1 MKMTDLLKKFEHL
14 VVKTLLVM
22 MAIVVFLAT
31 LELGYILIK
40 DIVNPPILILE
51 IDELLEIFGMFML
64 VLIGLELFES
74 IQVYHKDRIIRV
86 EVVIMVAIIAVS
98 RKVIILDYKSL
109 SSFTLLQV
117 GVGILCLG
125 LTYMLL
131 KVRRWPFK
139 ESPFRRLRPQEV
151 GPDGENPDK
160 PPEKPES
167 D

>member
-1 MKMTDLLKKFEHL
+1 MKMTDLFQKFEHF
-14 VVKTLLVM
+14 VVRALLLM
-22 MAIVVFLAT
+22 MAIVVLLAT
-31 LELGYILIK
+31 LELAYILMK

-86 EVVIMVAIIAVS
+86 EVVVMVAIIAVS

-109 SSFTLLQV
+109 SSFTLLHV
-117 GVGILCLG
+117 GIGILCLG

-131 KVRRWPFK
+131 GT
-139 ESPFRRLRPQEV
+139 RRLPFLRSFSISRPRRAAE
-151 GPDGENPDK
+151 PDK
-160 PPEKPES
+160 ERADKSE